1 MMIKQLLE
9 SILLKKA
16 KKNKVSKED
25 MPAFKITENGPVK
38 SDFEVTELSYEEY
51 VKFASSERR
60 HQPQPVVYD
69 RRNPSGAHR
78 TSNEIHA

>member
-9 SILLKKA
+9 SIFLKKP
-16 KKNKVSKED
+16 KVAKED
-25 MPAFKITENGPVK
+25 VPVFKITENLPVK

-69 RRNPSGAHR
+69 RRNPTGVHH